1 MTFFCVKTRIF
12 ATKVHFLLDNAKVLR
27 EKSKRGRC
35 GGTQERKIDA
45 RKQRKSGKTTVTPVV
60 LPLLII
66 ISIIRNLLFCQ

>member
-12 ATKVHFLLDNAKVLR
+12 AAKVHFLLDNAKVLR

-45 RKQRKSGKTTVTPVV
+45 RKQSKSGKTTVTPVAF
-60 LPLLII
+60 PLLIM